1 MSTTPPRPPH
11 LLPLLAQLKQTAL
24 PRVAAEAEHRRALAG
39 TVELKQLQ
47 SLAEREPGLAL
58 AILQAA
64 NARTGAEDT
73 PRGLHQSIHRLG
85 SGGVQRL
92 LRGLPAPR
100 HDRSQPGHRLA
111 VQAMATS
118 RLAWLYLAH
127 WLRAGLASD
136 EDARLASL
144 TLLDV
149 ARWKLPLAAPV
160 LAAEIERRV
169 EAGERRARVERERLG
184 ADLDTINLWHLQDLG
199 LRYADALVAGCR
211 WTPALLAEAA
221 AAVRSDNRAPD
232 LPPRLSLSLRERGLL
247 SSLARALALE
257 TQVDW
262 FSARTRRLLK
272 AASAVVGR
280 PLDEVLRGLQRQAV
294 FASREALFGDD
305 APAPAAGLL
314 RPPRPP
320 RSLRRGPQASPQDTS
335 IASTVQSAAAG
346 SNTNPADG
354 QELVAAFAQ
363 RCQSGHP
370 DLRSLFT
377 DSARLFTRL
386 GLRRCALF
394 LRETDQ
400 DALACYFSFGF
411 PAGQA
416 SRSLRL
422 PTGEPGLV
430 KLLLARTGV
439 AFRVARAQ
447 RAVTGDKLPAAL
459 ADWAPDS
466 GMLLATVAVQGRAVG
481 FWWADSGP
489 VGAEASAE
497 TFADFRRAV
506 EAFGSAFT
514 RQLAR
519 QSAHSQAA
527 LAAHAT
533 PQVYGQEKSEA
544 S

>member
-1 MSTTPPRPPH
+1 MPYPPSRPPQ
-11 LLPLLAQLKQTAL
+11 LLPLLERLQHTSL
-24 PRVAAEAEHRRALAG
+24 PRVAAETEHRLALAE
-39 TVELKQLQ
+39 TIELKQLQ

-64 NARTGAEDT
+64 NARTGADDA
-73 PRGLHQSIHRLG
+73 PRGLQQGVHRLG

-92 LRGLPAPR
+92 LRSLPTAR
-100 HDRSQPGHRLA
+100 YDRAQPGHLLA
-111 VQAMATS
+111 LQAMATS

-127 WLRAGLASD
+127 WLRTALASD

-149 ARWKLPLAAPV
+149 ARWKLPLAAPA

-169 EAGERRARVERERLG
+169 GSGERRARVERELLG

-199 LRYADALVAGCR
+199 ARYAEALVAGCR
-211 WTPALLAEAA
+211 WAPILLAQSA
-221 AAVRSDNRAPD
+221 AAVRSDTRAPD
-232 LPPRLSLSLRERGLL
+232 LPPRLKGSLRERGLL
-247 SSLARALALE
+247 CSLARALAQE
-257 TQVDW
+257 TQLDW
-262 FSARTRRLLK
+262 YSARTRHLLQ
-272 AASAVVGR
+272 AAAAIIGR
-280 PLDEVLRGLQRQAV
+280 PLDEVLRDVQRQAL

-320 RSLRRGPQASPQDTS
+320 RSLRRATQAMAK
-335 IASTVQSAAAG
+335 ASSTAQTATSAAAAAQ
-346 SNTNPADG
+346 TAPANCQG
-354 QELVAAFAQ
+354 LVAAYAQ

-386 GLRRCALF
+386 GLTRCALF

-400 DALACYFSFGF
+400 EALACYFSFGF
-411 PAGQA
+411 PAAQA

-422 PTGEPGLV
+422 ATGEPGLA
-430 KLLLARTGV
+430 KLLLARPGV

-447 RAVTGDKLPAAL
+447 RMGIAGKLPTAL
-459 ADWAPDS
+459 ADWALDS
-466 GMLLATVAVQGRAVG
+466 GMLLATVAVQERAVG

-489 VGAEASAE
+489 DGVEASIE
-497 TFADFRRAV
+497 TFADFRRAI

-514 RQLAR
+514 GQLAQ
-519 QSAHSQAA
+519 QSAHSQAPH
-527 LAAHAT
+527 AARAM
-533 PQVYGQEKSEA
+533 PQGHGREKSEA

>member
-1 MSTTPPRPPH
+1 MPYPPSRPPQ
-11 LLPLLAQLKQTAL
+11 LLPLLERLQHTSL
-24 PRVAAEAEHRRALAG
+24 PRVAAETEHRLALAE
-39 TVELKQLQ
+39 TIELKQLH

-64 NARTGAEDT
+64 NARTGAEDA
-73 PRGLHQSIHRLG
+73 PRGLQQGIHRLG

-92 LRGLPAPR
+92 LRSLPTAR
-100 HDRSQPGHRLA
+100 YDRAQPGHLLA
-111 VQAMATS
+111 LQAMATS

-127 WLRAGLASD
+127 WLRTALASD

-149 ARWKLPLAAPV
+149 ARWKLPLAAPA

-169 EAGERRARVERERLG
+169 GSGERRARVERELLG

-199 LRYADALVAGCR
+199 ARYAEALVAGCR
-211 WTPALLAEAA
+211 WAPILLAQSA
-221 AAVRSDNRAPD
+221 AAVRSDTRAPD
-232 LPPRLSLSLRERGLL
+232 LPPRLKGSLRERGLL
-247 SSLARALALE
+247 CSLARALAQE
-257 TQVDW
+257 TQLDW
-262 FSARTRRLLK
+262 YSVRTRHLLQ
-272 AASAVVGR
+272 AAAAIIGR
-280 PLDEVLRGLQRQAV
+280 PLDEVLRGVQRQAL

-320 RSLRRGPQASPQDTS
+320 RSLQRATQAIAETS
-335 IASTVQSAAAG
+335 AIAQTATPAAAA
-346 SNTNPADG
+346 TQAAPANCQG
-354 QELVAAFAQ
+354 LVAAFVQ

-386 GLRRCALF
+386 GLTRCALF

-400 DALACYFSFGF
+400 EALACYFSFGF
-411 PAGQA
+411 PPGTA

-447 RAVTGDKLPAAL
+447 RAGIGDKLPTAL
-459 ADWAPDS
+459 VGWAPDS
-466 GMLLATVAVQGRAVG
+466 GMLLATVAVQERAVG

-489 VGAEASAE
+489 DGAEASTE
-497 TFADFRRAV
+497 TFACVRRAV

-514 RQLAR
+514 HQLGR
-519 QSAHSQAA
+519 QSAPFPRPDAA
-527 LAAHAT
+527 NTL
-533 PQVYGQEKSEA
+533 PQGYGQEKSEA